1 MTKPWAHLILSLCLL
16 SLSLAG
22 TGSVNRIL
30 ISNASPMGSTDYPWT
45 MFHHDSLRTGA
56 TLARGPSNPT
66 MMWSYLTG
74 SLVYASPAVS
84 DGLVFI
90 PSWDGILYVIDENT
104 GQLKWS
110 FNTGAPVFSSPAI
123 SSGTV
128 FLASRNGV
136 LYALNEQSGSVLWS
150 YGNVNYPITSSPVVA
165 NGKVFFGNWCGAMLC
180 NPAGHFV
187 ALDAATG
194 AFLWL
199 SATVPSAPVV
209 SSPSVDNGHVFFGED
224 DGTVVSLNETTGKAV
239 WSVVPS
245 GTIFVRSAPAVANGM
260 VFLGTDSSFRALDE
274 STGATKWSFNTGGA
288 NATSA
293 TVSNG
298 IVYFGTGDGRVL
310 ALNAT
315 TGASKW
321 PFPGSTTAG
330 VSSSPAL
337 SLGSGTLYLGSNDHY
352 LYALN
357 ATNGNRIWRYSTGA
371 PIVSSPAVADGR
383 VFFGSLDNS
392 VYALGPIVPKLQVS
406 VSASPSSLR
415 SGGISTL
422 TTTVSNAT
430 TPVSGATL
438 TFTSSG
444 GGSFTQPVMTS
455 PGVYVSNFTAA
466 SVTSST
472 TTLITVT
479 ASKAGFLDGSGQTSV
494 TLNPLPTLN
503 VVVTPRPTTV
513 SPGGNIILDI
523 RVSNGSESVSGAT
536 INITSS
542 AGGAFSNPVD
552 KGNGNYTAMFNAPTQ
567 NSSPTITIQ
576 AAKPGFVAGQNQ
588 VTVVISGVPDLA
600 SIKVA
605 GIPLFILLAGFI
617 LVAVLMIVAVA
628 HSRKRDRSQYYN

>member
-1 MTKPWAHLILSLCLL
+1 
-16 SLSLAG
+16 
-22 TGSVNRIL
+22 
-30 ISNASPMGSTDYPWT
+30 
-45 MFHHDSLRTGA
+45 
-56 TLARGPSNPT
+56 
-66 MMWSYLTG
+66 MWSYLTG
-74 SLVYASPAVS
+74 SSVYASPAVS

-90 PSWDGILYVIDENT
+90 PSWDGTLYVIDENT

-110 FNTGAPVFSSPAI
+110 FNTGAPIFSSPAV
-123 SSGTV
+123 STGTV

-136 LYALNEQSGSVLWS
+136 LYALNEQSGSVIWS
-150 YGNVNYPITSSPVVA
+150 HPTPNYPITSSPLVA
-165 NGKVFFGNWCGAMLC
+165 DGKVFFGNWCGGMLC

-187 ALDAATG
+187 ALDSATG
-194 AFLWL
+194 TLLWL
-199 SATVPSAPVV
+199 AATVPSAAVV
-209 SSPSVDNGHVFFGED
+209 SSPSIDNGHVFFGED

-245 GTIFVRSAPAVANGM
+245 GTVFVRTAPAVASGIL
-260 VFLGTDSSFRALDE
+260 FLGTGNSFLALDE
-274 STGATKWSFNTGGA
+274 STGATRWTFNTGGA

-298 IVYFGTGDGRVL
+298 IVYFGTGKGRVQ

-321 PFPGSTTAG
+321 STSVSTPAG
-330 VSSSPAL
+330 ISSSPAL
-337 SLGSGTLYLGSNDHY
+337 SLGSGILYLGANDNY

-357 ATNGNRIWRYSTGA
+357 ATNGNRLWRYSTSA
-371 PIVSSPAVADGR
+371 PIVSSPAIADGR

-392 VYALGPIVPKLQVS
+392 VYALGSIVPKLQVS
-406 VSASPSSLR
+406 VSGNPSILR
-415 SGGISTL
+415 SGEVSTL
-422 TTTVSNAT
+422 TTTVTNAT
-430 TPVSGATL
+430 APVSGATL
-438 TFTSSG
+438 AFASSG
-444 GGSFTQPVMTS
+444 GGSFSQPVMTS
-455 PGVYVSNFTAA
+455 PGVYVSNFTAP

-472 TTLITVT
+472 TTLITAT
-479 ASKAGFLDGSGQTSV
+479 ASKAGFVDGSGQTSI

-503 VVVTPRPTTV
+503 VAVTPTPTTV

-523 RVSNGSESVSGAT
+523 KVSNGSESVSGAT

-542 AGGAFSNPVD
+542 AGGAFSTPVD
-552 KGNGNYTAMFNAPTQ
+552 KGNGTYTAMFNAPIQ

-588 VTVVISGVPDLA
+588 VTVVISGTPDLT

-617 LVAVLMIVAVA
+617 LIAVLMIVAVA
-628 HSRKRDRSQYYN
+628 HSRKSGRSQHYDQGPSTY